1 MKLELCHEI
10 MACLPQGR
18 TIFRYGKNHY
28 AFYLL
33 RRAAA
38 GGTTVAKLRHSRLG
52 PLLEKPLV
60 RQWLASLGSGII
72 RPGDVPEYEWLPEC
86 ETYRLSLGIW
96 GEDTEDWKR
105 NQVSRE
111 GASLVLHL
119 NHSNW
124 QHQRLQPLRQ
134 KVGRDPFTSY
144 GHPEAGGNHPTL
156 AWARLDIDL
165 DQREALIEEIQS
177 DRVQYVDWA
186 VKRARRAKEK
196 DDFYWYGSKM
206 KPEIVLDYWE
216 QEMKRH
222 AAIWDEAILTAALH
236 FLHLEL
242 GIRKVYY
249 HTFESGSKLKHITGT
264 KPPRSIYTDLPRR
277 FCFAETEEIPRM
289 FLECPSWQNRPRRQ
303 KREVKFQ
310 VLAI

>member
-18 TIFRYGKNHY
+18 TIFRYGKDHY

-33 RRAAA
+33 RRA
-38 GGTTVAKLRHSRLG
+38 VAEGSSVARLRQSDLA

-60 RQWLASLGSGII
+60 RAWLAGLGSGII
-72 RPGDVPEYEWLPEC
+72 RPGDMPDCEWQPEC

-96 GEDTEDWKR
+96 GEDTDNWKC
-105 NQVSRE
+105 NQVSRC

-124 QHQRLQPLRQ
+124 QQQRLEPLRQ
-134 KVGRDPFTSY
+134 KVGRDPFASSH
-144 GHPEAGGNHPTL
+144 HPETGGKHPTL

-165 DQREALIEEIQS
+165 DQREALIEELQS
-177 DRVQYVDWA
+177 DRVYFAEWA
-186 VKRARRAKEK
+186 VKHARRSKDKEE
-196 DDFYWYGSKM
+196 FYWYGTRM
-206 KPEIVLDYWE
+206 EPAVVLDYWE

-236 FLHLEL
+236 FLHHEL
-242 GIRKVYY
+242 SIRKVFY
-249 HTFESGSKLKHITGT
+249 HTFQSGSILKHITGT
-264 KPPRSIYTDLPRR
+264 KPPRSIYTALPRR
-277 FCFAETEEIPRM
+277 FCFTETAEIPRM
-289 FLECPSWQNRPRRQ
+289 FIECPSWQNRSRRQ
-303 KREVKFQ
+303 RRAVRFQ